1 MFSSKTKLDVE
12 KDIEEINN
20 ELIKLKDNAPYDEE
34 IVNLINEIIET
45 GGKRIRPLITLL
57 CYEMISNKKRDNTSF
72 AAACAIEIIHN
83 ASLLIDDI
91 FDKDIFRRK
100 KKSFYLKFSTFS
112 AISMS
117 YSLSSLAFGLALKT
131 KLLEIVEELTKATQ
145 NLAISLFL
153 EQKFRNANTKM
164 TQEEALLLIDR
175 KTTTLFEAA
184 SVIGVLL
191 NQATQE
197 DREKMKDFGKYFGRA
212 FQLRDDLLS
221 ITATEE
227 EIGKTSVIT
236 DIKNRIQTYIVLV
249 AMEQAAE
256 EDKKKLEEYYIEKKE
271 LDVEKIRTLIKRS
284 GAIKTVAKLVNEYIE
299 KAMSILKSYPE
310 STARNKL
317 IEITRFLSLNL

>member
-271 LDVEKIRTLIKRS
+271 LDVEEIRTLIKRS

>member
-1 MFSSKTKLDVE
+1 
-12 KDIEEINN
+12 
-20 ELIKLKDNAPYDEE
+20 
-34 IVNLINEIIET
+34 
-45 GGKRIRPLITLL
+45 
-57 CYEMISNKKRDNTSF
+57 
-72 AAACAIEIIHN
+72 
-83 ASLLIDDI
+83 
-91 FDKDIFRRK
+91 
-100 KKSFYLKFSTFS
+100 
-112 AISMS
+112 
-117 YSLSSLAFGLALKT
+117 ALKT

-271 LDVEKIRTLIKRS
+271 LDVEEIRTLIKRS

>member
-1 MFSSKTKLDVE
+1 MFSSTKKLDVE

-34 IVNLINEIIET
+34 IVNLIDEVIET

-57 CYEMISNKKRDNTSF
+57 CYEMFSNKKRNNTIF

-83 ASLLIDDI
+83 ASLLIDDV

-145 NLAISLFL
+145 NLAVSLFL
-153 EQKFRNANTKM
+153 EQKFRNATTKM
-164 TQEEALLLIDR
+164 TKEEALLLIDR

-191 NQATQE
+191 DQATQE
-197 DREKMKDFGKYFGRA
+197 DIKKMKEFGKYFGRA

-221 ITATEE
+221 IIATEE
-227 EIGKTSVIT
+227 EIGKTGVIT
-236 DIKNRIQTYIVLV
+236 DIKNRIQSYIVLV
-249 AMEQAAE
+249 AMEQAVE
-256 EDKKKLEEYYIEKKE
+256 EDKKKLEDYYIEKKDF
-271 LDVEKIRTLIKRS
+271 DVEEIRALIKRS
-284 GAIKTVAKLVNEYIE
+284 GAVSTVVKLVNKYIAR
-299 KAMSILKSYPE
+299 AMSILESYPE
-310 STARNKL
+310 SIARNKL

>member
-34 IVNLINEIIET
+34 IVNLIDEIIET

-271 LDVEKIRTLIKRS
+271 FDVEEIRTLIKRS
-284 GAIKTVAKLVNEYIE
+284 EAIKTVAKLVNEYIE